1 MKIEI
6 RRWDNDEIIVCGEY
20 ESIKDCLERNKGK
33 SFYRADLRS
42 ANLSSANLSSA
53 NLSSA
58 NLSSADLCSANLNY
72 ADLCSANLNSADL
85 RYANL
90 SFANLSFANLNSA
103 DLRYANLNYADL
115 RYANLN
121 YAKIKEPTIFTDLY
135 YFLTLQPDIT
145 MRAWKHLKD
154 GKSPYQHKEYEV
166 GEEYTFNDLNK
177 DKFETCGKGGNI
189 ATLNWCLKDSA
200 EADEFIEVEV
210 NTKDLIVP
218 YFSDGK
224 FRVSKFKVL
233 RKINRKEAVE
243 LIEKTMA

>member
-33 SFYRADLRS
+33 SFYRADL
-42 ANLSSANLSSA
+42 
-53 NLSSA
+53 
-58 NLSSADLCSANLNY
+58 CS
-72 ADLCSANLNSADL
+72 
-85 RYANL
+85 
-90 SFANLSFANLNSA
+90 
-103 DLRYANLNYADL
+103 
-115 RYANLN
+115 ANLN

>member
-33 SFYRADLRS
+33 SFYRADL
-42 ANLSSANLSSA
+42 SSANLNSA
-53 NLSSA
+53 SLNC
-58 NLSSADLCSANLNY
+58 ADLCSANL
-72 ADLCSANLNSADL
+72 
-85 RYANL
+85 R
-90 SFANLSFANLNSA
+90 
-103 DLRYANLNYADL
+103 YADL
-115 RYANLN
+115 RSASLNSANLR